1 MLNFNKRQQFEIDG
15 KSLQLLLSLTIF
27 FFQKFTDNLERLN
40 ITIIIELQQQQNKF
54 ERTLKLFLLH
64 SMFYRS

>member
-27 FFQKFTDNLERLN
+27 FFQKFTDNLERLK
-40 ITIIIELQQQQNKF
+40 ITIIIELQQQQNIF
-54 ERTLKLFLLH
+54 ERTLN
-64 SMFYRS
+64 